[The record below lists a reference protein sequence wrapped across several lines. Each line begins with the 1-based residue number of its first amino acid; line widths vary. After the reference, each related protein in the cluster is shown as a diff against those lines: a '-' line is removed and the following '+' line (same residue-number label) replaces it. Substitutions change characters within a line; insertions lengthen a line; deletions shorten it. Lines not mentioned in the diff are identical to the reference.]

1 MELSP
6 AKRVEGF
13 DDDDDDY
20 DDRVECENQ
29 YCEESGRLIIKLNDD
44 DGWTWSSENWKQSY
58 DILLILILDFFLIQ
72 MEVGGLLRTIYLE
85 TDYNIAWVQMMVIF

>member
-58 DILLILILDFFLIQ
+58 DILLILILDFFFDTDGSGWSFTNYIF
-72 MEVGGLLRTIYLE
+72 GDGL
-85 TDYNIAWVQMMVIF
+85 